1 MKWNGVFPAATT
13 QFSSNLSV
21 DINATQN
28 VLDALIKDGVH
39 GLVIMG
45 TCGENNS
52 LEPEE
57 KIRVLEAASEVINK
71 RVPIIVGI
79 SELTTSRGVKFAKE
93 ATRIGADCLM
103 VLPAMV
109 YVPKEQ
115 ELVNHFR
122 EIANATD
129 LPLMLYNNPT
139 AYRVNIGTNVL
150 SQLSNVQNIVA
161 IKESS
166 ADTRRYTDIYNQ
178 FKDRFIIMAGLDD
191 VAFEGLT
198 LGARGWISGLTSAFP
213 QESVALVKALEKGD
227 IKTALHI
234 YRWFMPLLHLDAE
247 HDLVQSIKLAEQIM
261 GRGSERVRPPRYE
274 LQGDRRQEI
283 INLVEKAAKTRPT
296 LSL

>member
-13 QFSSNLSV
+13 QFALDLSV
-21 DINATQN
+21 DIKATQN

-57 KIRVLEAASEVINK
+57 KIRVLEAACEVVNK
-71 RVPIIVGI
+71 RVPVIVGI
-79 SELTTSRGVKFAKE
+79 SEMTTGRGVKFAKE

-109 YVPKEQ
+109 YVPKDY

-122 EIANATD
+122 EIAKATD
-129 LPLMLYNNPT
+129 LPMMLYNNPT
-139 AYRVNIGTNVL
+139 AYRVSIDAPVL
-150 SQLSNVQNIVA
+150 SQLTEVPNIVA

-166 ADTRRYTDIYNQ
+166 ANTKRYTDLYNQ
-178 FKDRFIIMAGLDD
+178 FKERFIIMAGLDD
-191 VAFEGLT
+191 VAYEGLL
-198 LGARGWISGLTSAFP
+198 LGAKGWISGLTSAFP
-213 QESVALVKALEKGD
+213 QESVALVDALAKGD
-227 IKTALHI
+227 VQTALKI

-247 HDLVQSIKLAEQIM
+247 HDLVQCIKLAEQIM
-261 GRGSERVRPPRYE
+261 GRGNERVRAPRYV
-274 LQGDRRQEI
+274 LQGERRQEI
-283 INLVEKAAKTRPT
+283 INLVETAVRARPI
-296 LSL
+296 